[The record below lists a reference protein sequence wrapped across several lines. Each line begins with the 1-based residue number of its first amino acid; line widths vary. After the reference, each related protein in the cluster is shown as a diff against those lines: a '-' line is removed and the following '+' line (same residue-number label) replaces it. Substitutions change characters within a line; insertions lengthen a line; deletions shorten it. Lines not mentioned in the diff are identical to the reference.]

1 MLRLV
6 LEEAAPEVGA
16 DRRNR
21 DLRNRGREQQRI
33 TRMAGVRREL
43 AEAIGQGIGVITE
56 LHDPEGHARCG

>member
-1 MLRLV
+1 LKKPPQRSGPI
-6 LEEAAPEVGA
+6 AAIA
-16 DRRNR
+16 T
-21 DLRNRGREQQRI
+21 NRGREQQRI